1 MNGRP
6 SSTVSRRQAWGR
18 RGGHSSPVRAAPS
31 CLLVVLLASPQ
42 PAEGQARRAPLFA
55 APSGAEAL
63 PRLPAPLEIP
73 QARERRAPT
82 VLSGMATGLLIG
94 AVGAPVTGLFGEASP
109 AAMAAVGGGAGL
121 VAGGSVAALG
131 RRHAMNVGRGAAIGF
146 LPGAVVGAALGGAT
160 FSHEAAPIV
169 WGLILGVPTAVAG
182 GVVGGRFPRPP

>member
-1 MNGRP
+1 MNGRRSP
-6 SSTVSRRQAWGR
+6 TVSRRRARAR
-18 RGGHSSPVRAAPS
+18 RGGPSAPVRAAPS
-31 CLLVVLLASPQ
+31 CLLVMLLTSPQ

-63 PRLPAPLEIP
+63 PRLPAPIEIP

-94 AVGAPVTGLFGEASP
+94 AVGAAVTGLVGDASP
-109 AAMAAVGGGAGL
+109 AAMAAVGGGVGA
-121 VAGGSVAALG
+121 VAGGTVAALG
-131 RRHAMNVGRGAAIGF
+131 RRHAMNVVRGAALGF

-160 FSHEAAPIV
+160 FSHEAAPIA

-182 GVVGGRFPRPP
+182 GVVGGRFPRRP